1 MVNFLGRYGR
11 KFTHF
16 LARKIL
22 FKRGFFMKKFLLI
35 LFVLLVSPSF
45 AFAASEDIVAGCFN
59 GVFTGVK
66 SGDIISWKGI
76 PFAKPPV
83 GDLRWKAPEAP
94 NNSSSPY
101 SADEFAYIPLQVPSA
116 ANPDSLMGRTAEDCL
131 YLNVWKS
138 AKSTSSS
145 RPVVV
150 WIYGGGYDSGATSN
164 PYYDGGVFVEK
175 NPDIVFVSVAYRV
188 GIMGFIDF
196 SQVNGGEAY
205 KDSTNLGLL
214 DILQALRWINENI
227 SAFDGDKNN
236 ITLMGQSAGAGAI
249 SLLMTMPESKNLFK
263 RAILESGSVSLSTRK
278 KDGLKLAEK
287 LLEVTN
293 KTDMAGLMS
302 LSVEELNSAMA
313 SVDKYLNFPILDG
326 LILSEDI
333 YKAFA
338 NNAGSFD
345 MLIGTNAEELKFW
358 EFSLAPYGENL
369 YNTLVTGS
377 FTLIQEGIGKYSSED
392 LALTKD
398 FMSLTSND
406 YTEFFTELLFRAPA
420 ITQAESHTG
429 KTFMYYWD
437 YPVTYG
443 LFTGA
448 GACHC
453 AEIGYFLNNYGHP
466 VVPVPDTE
474 MLEKINPLVANF
486 IRTGNP
492 STTATS
498 SAVATSAITW
508 NEYDT
513 NNRQTLMISEAGEI
527 TTENA
532 PLENQRKIIMPLVKW
547 GVSGREMIRGN
558 LNDGI
563 SINTEAASSTNPD
576 ETNGTTTLKSNGGG
590 CNYGFSILTMLALAA
605 FYKKR

>member
-1 MVNFLGRYGR
+1 
-11 KFTHF
+11 
-16 LARKIL
+16 
-22 FKRGFFMKKFLLI
+22 MKKFLLF
-35 LFVLLVSPSF
+35 LFIFVSPSF
-45 AFAASEDIVAGCFN
+45 AFAASEDIVCFN
-59 GVFTGVK
+59 GIFAGVK
-66 SGDIISWKGI
+66 SGDVISWKGI

-94 NNSSSPY
+94 DNSSSTS
-101 SADEFAYIPLQVPSA
+101 SADKFAYIPLQVPSA
-116 ANPDSLMGRTAEDCL
+116 ANPDSLKGRTSEDCL

-138 AKSTSSS
+138 TKSTSSS

-150 WIYGGGYDSGATSN
+150 CIYGGGYDSGATSN
-164 PYYDGGVFVEK
+164 PYYDGSFFVEK
-175 NPDIVFVSVAYRV
+175 NPDIIFVSVAYRV

-196 SQVNGGEAY
+196 SQVSGGEAY

-227 SAFDGDKNN
+227 HAFGGNKDN

-287 LLEVTN
+287 LLEVTK

-302 LSVEELNSAMA
+302 LSTEELNSAMA
-313 SVDKYLNFPILDG
+313 SVAGYLNFPILDG
-326 LILSEDI
+326 RILSEDI

-338 NNAGSFD
+338 NNAGNFD
-345 MLIGTNAEELKFW
+345 MLIGTNADELRFW
-358 EFSLAPYGENL
+358 ELSFLLAQYGENA
-369 YNTLVTGS
+369 YENLVTSS
-377 FTLIQEGIGKYSSED
+377 FALIQEGIGKYSSED
-392 LALTKD
+392 LALTKE

-406 YTEFFTELLFRAPA
+406 YTEFFTELLFRTPA

-437 YPVTYG
+437 YPVKASV
-443 LFTGA
+443 LENFGA
-448 GACHC
+448 YHC
-453 AEIGYFLNNYGHP
+453 AEIGYFLNNNLHP
-466 VVPVPDTE
+466 VVPVLDPE
-474 MLEKINPLVANF
+474 LQEKINPAVANF

-492 STTATS
+492 STASTTSVASTGSATSTATS
-498 SAVATSAITW
+498 GISTSAITW
-508 NEYDT
+508 NEYDA
-513 NNRQTLMISEAGEI
+513 NNRQTLMISKAGEV

-563 SINTEAASSTNPD
+563 SINENAATSKESDDGTSD
-576 ETNGTTTLKSNGGG
+576 GTTTLKSSGSG
-590 CNYGFSILTMLALAA
+590 CNYGFSILTVLALAA
-605 FYKKR
+605 LKRTKAAKKSN

>member
-1 MVNFLGRYGR
+1 
-11 KFTHF
+11 
-16 LARKIL
+16 
-22 FKRGFFMKKFLLI
+22 MKKFLLV
-35 LFVLLVSPSF
+35 LLVLLVSPSF
-45 AFAASEDIVAGCFN
+45 AFAAPEDIVARCFN
-59 GVFTGVK
+59 GVFAGVE

-76 PFAKPPV
+76 QFAKPPV

-94 NNSSSPY
+94 NESFSHS

-116 ANPDSLMGRTAEDCL
+116 ANPDSYTRTSEDCL

-138 AKSTSSS
+138 TKSTSSL

-313 SVDKYLNFPILDG
+313 LTSVNSYLNFPILDG
-326 LILSEDI
+326 RILSEDI

-338 NNAGSFD
+338 NNAGNFD
-345 MLIGTNAEELKFW
+345 MLIGTNANELRFW
-358 EFSLAPYGENL
+358 EFSLAPYGENA
-369 YNTLVTGS
+369 YENLVTGS
-377 FTLIQEGIGKYSSED
+377 FALIQEGIGKYSSED

-398 FMSLTSND
+398 FMSLTSNN
-406 YTEFFTELLFRAPA
+406 YTEFFTELLFRTPA

-513 NNRQTLMISEAGEI
+513 NNRQTLMISEAGEV

-532 PLENQRKIIMPLVKW
+532 PLEKQRKIIMPLVKW

-563 SINTEAASSTNPD
+563 SINTEAASSTDSD
-576 ETNGTTTLKSNGGG
+576 ETNETTNLKSNSSG
-590 CNYGFSILTMLALAA
+590 CNYGFSILTMLALLAT
-605 FYKKR
+605 FCKKR